1 MACRRLTNFF
11 TCRCRLHAN
20 VCAHRWQ
27 SPDRARLVAEQ
38 SLGWYFSLMPIPIA
52 LAAALATL
60 NLDPPC
66 FEHPPLRTVEDA
78 HVHWDKLVG
87 AQVKNLF
94 FKDAGGQLWLVVV
107 PGDPRMDTKA
117 MAALIGSRRLSF
129 GNADLLR
136 EVLGVEPGAVTPLGV
151 MNDTARRVRTVLH
164 AGLMDEAQLL
174 VHPLV
179 NTATVQIAPADL
191 RHFMTTH
198 HTEPALID
206 LSRAFMDT

>member
-1 MACRRLTNFF
+1 
-11 TCRCRLHAN
+11 
-20 VCAHRWQ
+20 
-27 SPDRARLVAEQ
+27 
-38 SLGWYFSLMPIPIA
+38 MPIPDA
-52 LAAALATL
+52 LAAALASL
-60 NLDPPC
+60 DLDPPC
-66 FEHPPLRTVEDA
+66 VEHPPLRTVEDA
-78 HVHWDKLVG
+78 HAHWDKLHG

-151 MNDTARRVRTVLH
+151 MNDTAQRVRTVLH
-164 AGLMDEAQLL
+164 APLMEEALVL

-179 NTATVQIAPADL
+179 NTATVQITPADL
-191 RHFMTTH
+191 LRFMTKH
-198 HTEPALID
+198 HGTPALID
-206 LSRAFMDT
+206 LTPAFMGS